1 MKLMAGVESRWGNW
15 AWRFGPP
22 VIWMVIISSVS
33 TDSFSTEHTSRY
45 IEPLLRW
52 LLPGATA
59 ATIELLHTGLRKTAH
74 LTEYGA
80 LALLWYRSL
89 RQPGHG
95 WHLRGALQ
103 AFAIVVAWALVDE
116 FHQLFVPSRGAS
128 LADVGLDSL
137 GAALGLAVGGVIQR
151 MRPVIGNRIKPNRGG
166 GGHA

>member
-1 MKLMAGVESRWGNW
+1 MKRMARLESRWGDL

-33 TDSFSTEHTSRY
+33 TDSFSSEHTSQY

-59 ATIELLHTGLRKTAH
+59 ATIELLHTGIRKTAH
-74 LTEYGA
+74 LTEYGV
-80 LALLWYRSL
+80 LALLWYRAF
-89 RQPGHG
+89 RQSGGG
-95 WHLRGALQ
+95 WQLRGALR
-103 AFAIVVAWALVDE
+103 AFAIVVACALVDE

-137 GAALGLAVGGVIQR
+137 GGALGLAVGEVVQR
-151 MRPVIGNRIKPNRGG
+151 MRPVIENKIKPNGG
-166 GGHA
+166 GGRA